1 MVEPR
6 GEVWMEVDES
16 HPEILAGGACCPPG
30 MQPVEWFRDISQ
42 RPRFVRWRVI

>member
-16 HPEILAGGACCPPG
+16 HPEILAGGAGCPQG
-30 MQPVEWFRDISQ
+30 IEPVEWFRDMSE
-42 RPRFVRWRVI
+42 RPRFVRWRVL